1 MKQDVDGTATVH
13 EYPLKLDAVDA
24 GVEDE
29 GKTTRF
35 QNCYPP
41 VYSTEGDFAVGPGR
55 ESRIGD
61 EVVGVDDVQ
70 VGPLQQLALVLGL

>member
-1 MKQDVDGTATVH
+1 VDGTATIH
-13 EYPLKLDAVDA
+13 EYPLEVDAVDA

-35 QNCYPP
+35 QNCRPP
-41 VYSTEGDFAVGPGR
+41 VCSTEGDFAVGPGWKL
-55 ESRIGD
+55 EIGD

-70 VGPLQQLALVLGL
+70 AGPLQQLALMLGL